1 MTIEKFTAQ
10 VGADIKEFTRKMKQ
24 VDANIRKTASGANVN
39 IGANVREFM
48 RKMIQVRSQT
58 SALNGSNSE
67 VNIQADTSRFNRTVA
82 MLKAKMLALSAS
94 KVVITVKANYQSIS
108 KMFSELKQGYQAGQ
122 AMMGKIATSMRNF
135 GELVSTSFQGA
146 FMAILP
152 ALSPILANVGA
163 LIGNLGVMIGVVG
176 GQAIGFA
183 TSAGTAFIGFGGAV
197 AMAVGNVKKLYEEG
211 AKLNQQQK
219 ETKAAID
226 GIKKTYNDLVSVT
239 EKPILNGV
247 KTGATVAS
255 TLLRQLE
262 PMFISVSNGFN
273 TLMNS
278 LKQSIG
284 TPPVKQFI
292 EYLNTTAGPMMVT
305 FGKAVGNIFKAL
317 GSILVAF
324 APLSDSVSKGFL
336 SMTESFAKWA
346 QGLQQSEK
354 FKSFMSYVQENMPK
368 ISSIFGNAI
377 LGVVNFFAAFGGSA
391 SGMMTS
397 LQGLMQRWAQ
407 WTSQLS
413 SNQAFQQFLSYV
425 QQTAPTVMSLIGN
438 LVTFLVN
445 LGIAMAPLG
454 AAIMVLVNN
463 FLQWANGMMQTHPI
477 IGQIMAVL
485 ISLTGVVMAFLPW
498 ILTIG
503 TMFMKVISPI
513 ATFISNLLRINSSVS
528 IVKNA
533 FMILTRV
540 FALLTGPIGLAVA
553 VIGTIIAVLIN
564 VYQTSATFREQIA
577 TVFNAVKEVITTVFS
592 AVKEFISSTWES
604 IKSIWTDNSTQLQ
617 TIGTT
622 LWNAIKTIVT
632 TTMTVIMTIISTVW
646 PAISTIIKTAWE
658 VIKGVVTIG
667 VALIKGIITVFLSVI
682 TGDWSKA
689 WEAIKSTVSTIWNAI
704 KATAVSVFGILK
716 NFFVTLWN
724 GIKSV
729 TSSVWNGIKTFLSST
744 TNSIKNKFTSVFNA
758 VKTFITT
765 VWNAIK
771 TTTNSVWNGIKTL
784 ISTVVNGIKS
794 VITSVFNAI
803 KSVVSRVWNSVKS
816 LTNSVWNGIKSVI
829 STIVNGIKSKITST
843 FNAIKSSISNIWNN
857 IKSLTSNTW
866 NNIKSSISN
875 IVSSIKDAVTNKF
888 TEMKTAVSD
897 KVNEIKESVS
907 DKFDQIKS
915 FLSGIDLTTI
925 GKNIM
930 QGLLNGITAIGS
942 RVVDKAKSIA
952 NSVKDTIAG
961 ALGIHSPSRV
971 TTAQGEFT
979 SIGLANGIANK
990 KKLVEKRA
998 RQVAIAAKKS
1008 FNDNLRGLD
1017 LKLKAGTISTASYV
1031 KQAKEL
1037 ASKYKSVTNAQNT
1050 VNAKIA
1056 QATTK
1061 QAVATQKA
1069 RNAKVIADQ
1078 RKFNT
1083 KLAKLDNQYNASKK
1097 TNADTNKYV
1106 AKVKVL
1112 ASQYKKNE
1120 TIQNKANAKIISANK
1135 NVAANLLSTRKNT
1148 VSKLISSDKILTTKQ
1163 LQSISKLA
1171 KEYPKNSKER
1181 IYFENQ
1187 YSKAVKQNAKL
1198 QYEANK
1204 TKVEN
1209 ILANEKLSAAQQIA
1223 KIDEIS
1229 KAYKKGSA
1237 ERAYF
1242 DEQAGKKKKEIY
1254 DGLIALNDKYTNAIQ
1269 EANKKL
1275 IDSEKALN
1283 AEYEKAVADRTKTLT
1298 GFTSLFAEVQKNA
1311 EVTSEQLKGNLQDQ
1325 VTTLKEWA
1333 SNINSLASKGV
1344 TGSLLEE
1351 LQQLGP
1357 GASSEIAALNSM
1369 SEAELQEYVALWEE
1383 KSKVA
1388 TNIATSELVGL
1399 RKDTD
1404 MQITALRAETA
1415 KQLALYNKE
1424 WQAEI
1429 KSLTGQTT
1437 NKFNALT
1444 ASMPAIGANVI
1455 KGMQNGLTEMTPAL
1469 LSQAEKIANTIKST
1483 IQKALDIHSPSRW
1496 GDKFIGQNL
1505 VLGMINGIDRMKKKA
1520 IATALDLAES
1530 VKSEMA
1536 SGLSVATG
1544 LGTVSEMKSSISKE
1558 LQVKVK
1564 VELDGNG
1571 SAGGSSVVINNK
1583 YDTRHLSEAE
1593 LARQQK
1599 RQLQQLGTQL

>member
-67 VNIQADTSRFNRTVA
+67 VNIQADASRFNRTVA

-94 KVVITVKANYQSIS
+94 KVVITVKANYQSVS
-108 KMFSELKQGYQAGQ
+108 KMFSDLKQGYQAGQ
-122 AMMGKIATSMRNF
+122 EMMGKIATSMRNF

-485 ISLTGVVMAFLPW
+485 ISLTGVVMAILPW
-498 ILTIG
+498 ILTFG
-503 TMFMKVISPI
+503 TMFARIIPTLISFATSIFGLVPKI
-513 ATFISNLLRINSSVS
+513 ASLATTIISLASRALPWLLRG
-528 IVKNA
+528 
-533 FMILTRV
+533 
-540 FALLTGPIGLAVA
+540 FALLGGPVGL
-553 VIGTIIAVLIN
+553 VIGIIAALVSVGVMLYQNWDLIKQKASELGAWIAN
-564 VYQTSATFREQIA
+564 GWAQIL
-577 TVFNAVKEVITTVFS
+577 
-592 AVKEFISSTWES
+592 SSTTSVWNS
-604 IKSIWTDNSTQLQ
+604 IVSFLK
-617 TIGTT
+617 
-622 LWNAIKTIVT
+622 
-632 TTMTVIMTIISTVW
+632 TVW
-646 PAISTIIKTAWE
+646 N
-658 VIKGVVTIG
+658 G
-667 VALIKGIITVFLSVI
+667 L
-682 TGDWSKA
+682 
-689 WEAIKSTVSTIWNAI
+689 VSGASSIFN
-704 KATAVSVFGILK
+704 SL
-716 NFFVTLWN
+716 
-724 GIKSV
+724 KSV
-729 TSSVWNGIKTFLSST
+729 VSSVWNGIKSVSS
-744 TNSIKNKFTSVFNA
+744 SIWNGTKA
-758 VKTFITT
+758 VITT
-765 VWNAIK
+765 VVNAIK
-771 TTTNSVWNGIKTL
+771 SGITSTFNAIKSVVTTIFNGIKSISSSVWNGIKSVIT
-784 ISTVVNGIKS
+784 SVVNGIKS

-803 KSVVSRVWNSVKS
+803 KSVVSSIWNGIKALSS
-816 LTNSVWNGIKSVI
+816 STWNGIKSVI
-829 STIVNGIKSKITST
+829 SSVVNGIKSVVSSGFNAVRSVISSIMSSVTSVISSAWSSVTST
-843 FNAIKSSISNIWNN
+843 VSSAVSTVQSTVSSAFNALVSTVTSIMSNIVNAIKSGWDSA
-857 IKSLTSNTW
+857 T
-866 NNIKSSISN
+866 
-875 IVSSIKDAVTNKF
+875 
-888 TEMKTAVSD
+888 
-897 KVNEIKESVS
+897 
-907 DKFDQIKS
+907 S

-930 QGLLNGITAIGS
+930 QGLFNGIASIGNK
-942 RVVDKAKSIA
+942 VIDKAKSIA

-998 RQVAIAAKKS
+998 RQVALAAKKS

-1017 LKLKAGTISTASYV
+1017 LNLKAGTISTASYV

-1061 QAVATQKA
+1061 QAVAAQKA

-1148 VSKLISSDKILTTKQ
+1148 VSKLISSNKILTDKQ
-1163 LQSISKLA
+1163 LQSIKKVA
-1171 KEYPKNSKER
+1171 TQYPKNSKER

-1187 YSKAVKQNAKL
+1187 HSKAVKQNAKL

-1204 TKVEN
+1204 TKVDK
-1209 ILANEKLSAAQQIA
+1209 ILADEKLSAAQQIA
-1223 KIDEIS
+1223 KIDEIG

-1242 DEQAGKKKKEIY
+1242 DEQAGKKKKEMY
-1254 DGLIALNDKYTNAIQ
+1254 DGLIALNEKYTNAIQ
-1269 EANKKL
+1269 DANQKL

-1283 AEYEKAVADRTKTLT
+1283 AEYEKAVADRAKTLT
-1298 GFTSLFAEVQKNA
+1298 GFTSLFSEVQKNA

-1325 VTTLKEWA
+1325 VITLKEWA

-1344 TGSLLEE
+1344 TGTLLEE

-1520 IATALDLAES
+1520 VATALDLAES

>member
-58 SALNGSNSE
+58 SALSRSNSE
-67 VNIQADTSRFNRTVA
+67 VNIQADASRFNRTVA

-94 KVVITVKANYQSIS
+94 KVVITVKANYQSV
-108 KMFSELKQGYQAGQ
+108 KNMFSELKQGYQAGQ

-163 LIGNLGVMIGVVG
+163 LIGNLGVMIGVIG

-247 KTGATVAS
+247 KTGATIAS
-255 TLLRQLE
+255 TLLRQLK
-262 PMFISVSNGFN
+262 PMFISVSKGFN
-273 TLMNS
+273 SLMNS

-292 EYLNTTAGPMMVT
+292 EYLNTTAGPMMIT

-336 SMTESFAKWA
+336 SMTDSFAKWA

-354 FKSFMSYVQENMPK
+354 FKTFMSYVQENMPK

-377 LGVVNFFAAFGGSA
+377 LGVVNFFAAFSGSA

-413 SNQAFQQFLSYV
+413 SNQAFQKFLSYV

-445 LGIAMAPLG
+445 LGVAMAPLG

-463 FLQWANGMMQTHPI
+463 FLQWADGMMQTHPV

-485 ISLTGVVMAFLPW
+485 ISLTGVVMAILPW
-498 ILTIG
+498 ILTFG
-503 TMFMKVISPI
+503 TMFARIIPTLISFATSVFGLIPKI
-513 ATFISNLLRINSSVS
+513 ASLATTIISLASRALPWLLRG
-528 IVKNA
+528 
-533 FMILTRV
+533 
-540 FALLTGPIGLAVA
+540 FALLGGPIGI
-553 VIGTIIAVLIN
+553 VIGIIAALISVGVMLYKN
-564 VYQTSATFREQIA
+564 WDLIKQKASELGAWIANGWSQIL
-577 TVFNAVKEVITTVFS
+577 
-592 AVKEFISSTWES
+592 SSTTSVWNS
-604 IKSIWTDNSTQLQ
+604 I
-617 TIGTT
+617 
-622 LWNAIKTIVT
+622 
-632 TTMTVIMTIISTVW
+632 
-646 PAISTIIKTAWE
+646 
-658 VIKGVVTIG
+658 
-667 VALIKGIITVFLSVI
+667 
-682 TGDWSKA
+682 
-689 WEAIKSTVSTIWNAI
+689 VS
-704 KATAVSVFGILK
+704 FLK
-716 NFFVTLWN
+716 NVWN
-724 GIKSV
+724 GLVSGASSIFNSLKSV
-729 TSSVWNGIKTFLSST
+729 VSSVWNGIKSVSS
-744 TNSIKNKFTSVFNA
+744 SIWNGIKSV
-758 VKTFITT
+758 ITT
-765 VWNAIK
+765 VINAIK
-771 TTTNSVWNGIKTL
+771 SGITYTFNAIKSVVTTIFNGIKSISSSVWNGIKSVIT
-784 ISTVVNGIKS
+784 SVVNGIRS

-829 STIVNGIKSKITST
+829 STIVNGIKSKITSI

-875 IVSSIKDAVTNKF
+875 IVSSIKDAVSNKF
-888 TEMKTAVSD
+888 TEMKTAVAD
-897 KVNEIKESVS
+897 KMSEVKQSIEDKWNDAKGFLEGISLVEIGRNIIEGLING
-907 DKFDQIKS
+907 IKS
-915 FLSGIDLTTI
+915 AGE
-925 GKNIM
+925 K
-930 QGLLNGITAIGS
+930 IGS
-942 RVVDKAKSIA
+942 VVEGIVNKIPKKIRDL
-952 NSVKDTIAG
+952 
-961 ALGIHSPSRV
+961 LGIHSPSRV
-971 TTAQGEFT
+971 TTALGEFT
-979 SIGLANGIANK
+979 SIGLANGITNK

-1120 TIQNKANAKIISANK
+1120 TIQNKANAKIISAEK

-1223 KIDEIS
+1223 KINEIS

-1269 EANKKL
+1269 DANKKL

-1311 EVTSEQLKGNLQDQ
+1311 EITSEQLKGNLQDQ

-1369 SEAELQEYVALWEE
+1369 SEVELQEYVALWEE

-1399 RKDTD
+1399 RKDTY

-1520 IATALDLAES
+1520 IASALDLAES

-1536 SGLSVATG
+1536 TGLSVATG

-1571 SAGGSSVVINNK
+1571 TGSNNSVVINNK